1 MRRFYYFCL
10 MLWLPYSA
18 LGNTASSFNVEVAMR
33 DSGYHLGDFIHQTI
47 TFTLPKH
54 TALDEESLPLTGYVK
69 PWLDLSTLSYKQQG
83 ETVQLFLTWQIF
95 ATVEI
100 AQALKTPALVLKTKA
115 KPAQE
120 IFIPAQAFYYSPVFP
135 YPLAETTRQNDLPP
149 LAFDEQ
155 MPLIGVIV
163 FSALGVLLT
172 LCWMWLKDWL
182 PWPKNLGPIATLA
195 KAMRHKTTQTI
206 DVKALQAIYH
216 ALNTTAGESL
226 FPSNLTQ
233 LFNQAPYLLP
243 YQSEV
248 EQCFAVCWR
257 AMYGDQPLSLS
268 QGAASAEFT
277 LDWIA
282 KAAIAERLFLRK
294 VAPLPTQHALI
305 LK

>member
-1 MRRFYYFCL
+1 MRRFYYFFL

-18 LGNTASSFNVEVAMR
+18 LGNTASPFSVQVTMQ

-47 TFTLPKH
+47 TFNVPKGA
-54 TALDEESLPLTGYVK
+54 ALDEESLPLTGYVK
-69 PWLDLSTLSYKQQG
+69 PWLDLTTLSYKQQD

-100 AQALKTPALVLKTKA
+100 AQALKTPALVIKTKA
-115 KPAQE
+115 NPPQE
-120 IFIPAQAFYYSPVFP
+120 IVIPAQAFYYSPVFP
-135 YPLAETTRQNDLPP
+135 YPLAETKRQNDLPP
-149 LAFDEQ
+149 LAFNEQ

-163 FSALGVLLT
+163 SGALGVLLT

-182 PWPKNLGPIATLA
+182 PWSKNPGPIAKLA
-195 KAMRHKTTQTI
+195 KSMRLNTAQAI

-216 ALNTTAGESL
+216 ALNATAGESL
-226 FPSNLTQ
+226 FPSNLSQ

-243 YQSEV
+243 YQHEV

-268 QGAASAEFT
+268 HGAVSNEFT

-282 KAAIAERLFLRK
+282 PAAIAERLFLRK
-294 VAPLPTQHALI
+294 PTHLLTQHALI

>member
-10 MLWLPYSA
+10 MVWLPYSA

-83 ETVQLFLTWQIF
+83 DTVQLFLTWQIF

-120 IFIPAQAFYYSPVFP
+120 IVIPAQAFYYSPVFP

-149 LAFDEQ
+149 LAFNTQ
-155 MPLIGVIV
+155 TPLIGLIV
-163 FSALGVLLT
+163 FSTLGVLLT
-172 LCWMWLKDWL
+172 LGWMWLKDWL
-182 PWPKNLGPIATLA
+182 PWPKNPGPIAKLA
-195 KAMRHKTTQTI
+195 KSMRHNTVQTI
-206 DVKALQAIYH
+206 DAKAFQAIYH
-216 ALNTTAGESL
+216 ALNASAGESL
-226 FPSNLTQ
+226 FPSNLSQ

-243 YQSEV
+243 YQTEV

-257 AMYGDQPLSLS
+257 AIYGDQPLSLS
-268 QGAASAEFT
+268 QGTASAEFT

-282 KAAIAERLFLRK
+282 QAAIAERLFLRK
-294 VAPLPTQHALI
+294 AAPLPTQHALI